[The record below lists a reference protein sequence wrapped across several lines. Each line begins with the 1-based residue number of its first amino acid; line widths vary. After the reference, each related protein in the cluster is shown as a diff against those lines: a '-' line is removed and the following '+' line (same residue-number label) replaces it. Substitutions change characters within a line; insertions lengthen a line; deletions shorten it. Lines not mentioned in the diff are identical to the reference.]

1 MAVNLEPPRPEN
13 LLTIAGVRLGVAR
26 AGIRKPDRKDLLVVG
41 MDKGR
46 RGPAVFAC
54 NRFAAAPVVVC
65 KRHLDEKGAIRA
77 IVVNTGVANA
87 GTGEDGIRR
96 AEQTCAAVAAALD
109 VERSQV
115 LPLSTGVIM
124 EALPVERI
132 EAGLPPC
139 VADLE
144 AGPWASAPRAIL
156 TTPTLP
162 KSGSRPGGIHRWTMP
177 RVGI

>member
-1 MAVNLEPPRPEN
+1 MAVNLEPPGPEN
-13 LLTIAGVRLGVAR
+13 LLPIAGVRLGVAR
-26 AGIRKPDRKDLLVVG
+26 AGIRKPDRKDLLVVAI
-41 MDKGR
+41 DKGSR
-46 RGPAVFAC
+46 VAAVFTR

-96 AEQTCAAVAAALD
+96 AEQTCVAVASALD
-109 VERSQV
+109 IEPPQV

-132 EAGLPPC
+132 EAGPPRC
-139 VADLE
+139 VA
-144 AGPWASAPRAIL
+144 GPAA
-156 TTPTLP
+156 
-162 KSGSRPGGIHRWTMP
+162 RPWGT
-177 RVGI
+177 VAAALQ

>member
-26 AGIRKPDRKDLLVVG
+26 AGIRKPDRKDLLVVAI
-41 MDKGR
+41 DKGSR
-46 RGPAVFAC
+46 VAAVFTR

-115 LPLSTGVIM
+115 LPLSTGALL
-124 EALPVERI
+124 EGLPVERI
-132 EAGLPPC
+132 QAGLPPG
-139 VADLE
+139 VG
-144 AGPWASAPRAIL
+144 GPPGGPSAPGPRGRQD
-156 TTPTLP
+156 TPT
-162 KSGSRPGGIHRWTMP
+162 RPP
-177 RVGI
+177 RRTRT